1 MRLTQAVAL
10 STLIFSAS
18 ASAQTR
24 INTQHAETAAV
35 LQCLLAHGK
44 GCENSFVA
52 RAAPRATPW
61 LQWTVQQDF
70 AVGQFLSWQYAG
82 TETANAY
89 TTRLLSGETTDV
101 YDVKYSRR
109 ELTFYIV
116 PPGPDGNVRYILI
129 RNGGPDDEVTELWAT
144 NPLGKF

>member
-1 MRLTQAVAL
+1 MRLIQAVAL
-10 STLIFSAS
+10 STLMFSAS

-24 INTQHAETAAV
+24 IITEHAQTAAV

-61 LQWTVQQDF
+61 LQWTAQDDF
-70 AVGQFLSWQYAG
+70 GVGQLLSWRYAG
-82 TETANAY
+82 TEKANAY
-89 TTRLLSGETTDV
+89 TTRLLLGETADV
-101 YDVKYSRR
+101 YDVRYSRR

-116 PPGPDGNVRYILI
+116 PPGPDGNVRYMLI
-129 RNGGPDDEVTELWAT
+129 RNGGPDDEMAELWAT